1 MHREKK
7 GKYRFAW
14 RQGNQFRLLVNGN
27 EFYPAMLEAIAGARH
42 SVFLEMYLVDSGAV
56 ADRFIAALG
65 AAAARGVEV
74 RVLLDDLGAFWLR
87 RADRRRLAESGVRLA
102 FFNPLGWRNLP
113 RFFLRDHRKILVVD
127 GERAFT
133 GGAGIS
139 DHFDPQVSPGRWWH
153 ETMLEI
159 RGACVAD
166 WQALFLDTWRR
177 FDTRRDDL
185 PLNTPLALLP
195 GSFGRLAIHGRAMSR
210 SEILRSF
217 VMQVRQARYRVWLA
231 TAYFL
236 PPLKLRRAVQQAA
249 RRGVDVRLLLPGPR
263 SDHPS
268 IRHLGHRYYESLLR
282 NGVRIFEYQ
291 PRFLHAKFVLCDD
304 WASLGSSNLDRWN
317 HRWNLE
323 ANQEFADAL
332 IAEQLHVLFENALA
346 ASTEIRYEDW
356 RRRPFYRRW
365 YEGALARIEEPMMSL
380 SDWLRRGSG
389 PRGTL

>member
-7 GKYRFAW
+7 GKYRFTW
-14 RQGNQFRLLVNGN
+14 RAGNQFRLLVNGN
-27 EFYPAMLEAIAGARH
+27 EFYPAMLEAISGARRYI
-42 SVFLEMYLVDSGAV
+42 FLEMYLVDSGKT

-65 AAAARGVEV
+65 EAAARGVEV
-74 RVLLDDLGAFWLR
+74 WVLLDDLGAFWLR
-87 RADRRRLAESGVRLA
+87 RPDRQRLAATGIRLA
-102 FFNPLGWRNLP
+102 YFNPLRWRGFVRL
-113 RFFLRDHRKILVVD
+113 LIRDHRKLLVVD
-127 GERAFT
+127 GEVAFT

-139 DHFDPQVSPGRWWH
+139 DDFDPQLSPERWWH

-166 WQALFLDTWRR
+166 WQALFCDTWRR
-177 FDTRRDDL
+177 VVDDPPAL
-185 PLNTPLALLP
+185 HLETPPLLAP
-195 GSFGRLAIHGRAMSR
+195 GSPGRVAIHGRAMSR

-236 PPLKLRRAVQQAA
+236 PPLKLRRALQQAA
-249 RRGVDVRLLLPGPR
+249 RRGIDVRLLLPGPL

-268 IRHLGHRYYESLLR
+268 IRHLGRRYYEPLLR

-291 PRFLHAKFVLCDD
+291 PRFQHAKFVLCDG

-323 ANQEFADAL
+323 ANQELADGL

-346 ASTEIRYEDW
+346 VSAEISYEEW
-356 RRRPFYRRW
+356 RRRPWYRRW
-365 YEGALARIEEPMMSL
+365 LEGLLARIEAPAMRL
-380 SDWLRRGSG
+380 SDWKRRGAG